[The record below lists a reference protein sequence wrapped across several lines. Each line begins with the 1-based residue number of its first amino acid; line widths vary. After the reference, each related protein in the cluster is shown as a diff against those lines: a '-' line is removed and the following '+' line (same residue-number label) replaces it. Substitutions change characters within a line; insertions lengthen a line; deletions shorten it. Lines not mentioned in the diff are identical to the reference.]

1 MNLYHPDKIIRVLL
15 LVMPGLFTI
24 YTSAHAQLTIE
35 WDRTYGGLGWEEL
48 QTMTLTHDGGYIF
61 GGITTTRNASSEIT
75 SNSKDTVVFP
85 EKEGDYWI
93 IKTDGEGKPIWDKR
107 YGGYAEDR
115 LWCIRQTSDG
125 GYILGGESLS
135 GAGGDKTHPSRGG
148 MDFWVIKTDADG
160 NVEWDAT
167 YGGPGKD
174 TLRTI
179 VPMPDGSYLLAG
191 YSNSEAGFEKSESSR
206 AGSADFWVV
215 KIAADGTYM
224 KDFTFGGSG
233 EDRLFDA
240 ALLPDGNVLL
250 AGYSASPVSFDK
262 QKPFYGVNDYWVL
275 KITPEGDIIWEEAYG
290 GSGEDVIQSVYLT
303 NAGSILLIGQSTSP
317 VSGNK
322 TPPLYGNQDAWLIHI
337 QDLGTTAN
345 VLWQKTYGGL
355 SGDYAYTAAQN
366 SLGYFMIIGV
376 TASEAFPQGGRTA
389 PFIGFNDYWVL
400 FLDSNGNLIWD
411 ETLGGINY
419 DSGVKISRAHDY
431 GFILGGHSSSTASP
445 PYKSEP
451 SRGTNDMWVIRT
463 GCAFPGPDLQ
473 DLPKACKDESI
484 LVDAT
489 VDSCEHCIYIW
500 DDGSNNPVRNF
511 TPDTTTQVKV
521 TIVHPDGCDL
531 SDSLIIEIVPG
542 PEALLADGEPISCY
556 GADDAEFL
564 IEAVQGGTPPYQ
576 YSLNGG
582 DWEDFAHYINM
593 PPGEYTLNIL
603 DVNECPFDTIFFIAQ
618 PEEVIVELGDDIRI
632 ELGDST
638 QLQALTNLVDS
649 FTFYWGQPDLIFC
662 ECMEPWV
669 QPSYTTTYSFH
680 IKDKN
685 GCAAEDLVR
694 VIVQRD
700 TAVYIPT
707 VFSPNNDNINDFFTI
722 YAGPNVRIV
731 KTLMVFDRWG
741 EKMFEQHDFPPNVD
755 QIGWNGK
762 LDGKPMQPAVFVYW
776 AEVEFL
782 DGKTAFFEGG
792 ITLVK

>member
-1 MNLYHPDKIIRVLL
+1 
-15 LVMPGLFTI
+15 
-24 YTSAHAQLTIE
+24 
-35 WDRTYGGLGWEEL
+35 
-48 QTMTLTHDGGYIF
+48 
-61 GGITTTRNASSEIT
+61 
-75 SNSKDTVVFP
+75 
-85 EKEGDYWI
+85 
-93 IKTDGEGKPIWDKR
+93 
-107 YGGYAEDR
+107 
-115 LWCIRQTSDG
+115 
-125 GYILGGESLS
+125 
-135 GAGGDKTHPSRGG
+135 
-148 MDFWVIKTDADG
+148 
-160 NVEWDAT
+160 
-167 YGGPGKD
+167 
-174 TLRTI
+174 
-179 VPMPDGSYLLAG
+179 
-191 YSNSEAGFEKSESSR
+191 
-206 AGSADFWVV
+206 
-215 KIAADGTYM
+215 
-224 KDFTFGGSG
+224 
-233 EDRLFDA
+233 
-240 ALLPDGNVLL
+240 
-250 AGYSASPVSFDK
+250 
-262 QKPFYGVNDYWVL
+262 
-275 KITPEGDIIWEEAYG
+275 
-290 GSGEDVIQSVYLT
+290 
-303 NAGSILLIGQSTSP
+303 
-317 VSGNK
+317 
-322 TPPLYGNQDAWLIHI
+322 
-337 QDLGTTAN
+337 
-345 VLWQKTYGGL
+345 
-355 SGDYAYTAAQN
+355 
-366 SLGYFMIIGV
+366 
-376 TASEAFPQGGRTA
+376 
-389 PFIGFNDYWVL
+389 
-400 FLDSNGNLIWD
+400 
-411 ETLGGINY
+411 
-419 DSGVKISRAHDY
+419 
-431 GFILGGHSSSTASP
+431 
-445 PYKSEP
+445 
-451 SRGTNDMWVIRT
+451 MWVIRT